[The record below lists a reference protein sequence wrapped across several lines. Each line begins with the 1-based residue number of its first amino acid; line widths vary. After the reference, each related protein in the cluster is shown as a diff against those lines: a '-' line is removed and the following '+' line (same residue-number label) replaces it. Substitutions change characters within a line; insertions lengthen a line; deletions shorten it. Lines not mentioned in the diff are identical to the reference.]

1 MKNKHCFLMTDSTTL
16 TFNGSQHM
24 LITMPDEFH
33 TQAEDVTLRFRT
45 TRPLG
50 LLLTTNT
57 EQSADRLELA
67 LMGGRVRLVARLGDR
82 EKVGQHPQPCLSDFW
97 DTRYGNN
104 ASGQYNDIAV
114 GGYCWTT
121 WVRHFYLFLQPH
133 EDHLASYPATTVNSV
148 SSRKAIVTPILS
160 EV

>member
-1 MKNKHCFLMTDSTTL
+1 MTDSTTL

-82 EKVGQHPQPCLSDFW
+82 EKVSRHPHFRDTGYGSHGAGVYTGTAGNGRLGLDKLLCLE
-97 DTRYGNN
+97 
-104 ASGQYNDIAV
+104 
-114 GGYCWTT
+114 CPTT
-121 WVRHFYLFLQPH
+121 
-133 EDHLASYPATTVNSV
+133 
-148 SSRKAIVTPILS
+148 
-160 EV
+160 